1 MITVYKTHWVIFK
14 MQFYFKG
21 EIVTLNYTDYIA
33 MLSICH
39 DVEIFHNKIVP
50 FGNFTLVLFLSFE
63 YSRYYLIF

>member
-1 MITVYKTHWVIFK
+1 